1 MNFFHCRS
9 AATTV
14 QGRRP
19 SNQDAVLDMK
29 FPDGRHVVA
38 VADGMGGH
46 RSGEVASV
54 LALEALAREL
64 AGGAGLREAVI
75 AANAEVYAESQ
86 RDPTCAGMGT
96 TLIALLRTEAVYQI
110 ANVGD
115 SRAYRVDSHGIRRVS
130 RDHSFAE
137 EAASTSLMD
146 AEEIARS
153 PWRNALTRSVGTQ
166 QSVEVDLFGPFE
178 IAGRPHTVL
187 LCSDGLYRGLSDE
200 AAWHHLVA
208 APDPATGARSLVDLA
223 LRHGSDD
230 NISVAVI
237 QFEGI
242 ATSPQPERSLRSGGR
257 GAGARTQTIRANSS
271 LGSNGAARPTAT
283 RVQLSPAARPTRY
296 VRPNAASLP
305 FPKRSVTRRWLAV
318 LLNDN
323 VLFGLSTGI
332 LLLWLALQLMHG

>member
-1 MNFFHCRS
+1 MKFFHCRS

-46 RSGEVASV
+46 RSGEVASA
-54 LALEALAREL
+54 LALDVLTREL
-64 AGGAGLREAVI
+64 AAGAGLREAVT
-75 AANAEVYAESQ
+75 AANAEVYAASQ
-86 RDPTCAGMGT
+86 RDPSCAGMGT

-115 SRAYRVDSHGIRRVS
+115 SRAYRVDRTGIHQIS

-137 EAASTSLMD
+137 EAASASLMD
-146 AEEIARS
+146 ADEIARS

-166 QSVEVDLFGPFE
+166 ESVEVDLFGPFE

-208 APDPATGARSLVDLA
+208 APDPTTGARSLVDLA

-230 NISVAVI
+230 NISVAVV
-237 QFEGI
+237 QFEGVS
-242 ATSPQPERSLRSGGR
+242 APPQPERSVRAGRSQSATPPVMRTSSTAGGS
-257 GAGARTQTIRANSS
+257 A
-271 LGSNGAARPTAT
+271 AARQVSTRPHLASPT
-283 RVQLSPAARPTRY
+283 RPTTY
-296 VRPNAASLP
+296 TRPNAASVSL
-305 FPKRSVTRRWLAV
+305 PKRSVTRRWLGA

-332 LLLWLALQLMHG
+332 LLLWLALQLMPG

>member
-46 RSGEVASV
+46 RSGEVASA
-54 LALEALAREL
+54 LALEVLAREL
-64 AGGAGLREAVI
+64 VAGAGLREAVTT
-75 AANAEVYAESQ
+75 ANAEVYAESL

-96 TLIALLRTEAVYQI
+96 TLIALLRTDAVYEI

-115 SRAYRVDSHGIRRVS
+115 SRAYRVDRHGIRRVS

-137 EAASTSLMD
+137 EAANTSLMD

-166 QSVEVDLFGPFE
+166 ESVEVDLFGPFE
-178 IAGRPHTVL
+178 IAGRPHTIL

-200 AAWHHLVA
+200 AAWHHLIA

-230 NISVAVI
+230 NISVAVV
-237 QFEGI
+237 QFEGV
-242 ATSPQPERSLRSGGR
+242 ASPPRPERSVRAGGR
-257 GAGARTQTIRANSS
+257 PEAGRTPLVRGPSAAGG
-271 LGSNGAARPTAT
+271 LGAARSVAARSPTA
-283 RVQLSPAARPTRY
+283 PAARPPTY
-296 VRPNAASLP
+296 VRPHGASLHL
-305 FPKRSVTRRWLAV
+305 PKRSVTRRWLGV